1 MSEPSPSVPVL
12 EESRTNAQGD
22 GNNRGNFT
30 RNTNKEPDDAIARKM
45 FFGGCV
51 CLPWLHLVNIIFY
64 RKQFLDPTVDPTV
77 TLCTLSAAPE
87 CPYCVF
93 CYCLRSLRVVH
104 LAVVGVR
111 RSFLGFSF
119 WTVVFLTWAIIFQ
132 LKWKDFGWSSLVM
145 VMPQSDQNAGW

>member
-64 RKQFLDPTVDPTV
+64 RKQFLDPSVDPTV
-77 TLCTLSAAPE
+77 TLCTLNAAVCESP
-87 CPYCVF
+87 V
-93 CYCLRSLRVVH
+93 
-104 LAVVGVR
+104 
-111 RSFLGFSF
+111 LGF
-119 WTVVFLTWAIIFQ
+119 L
-132 LKWKDFGWSSLVM
+132 LL
-145 VMPQSDQNAGW
+145 